1 MIEHSRMC
9 KCLAILLHC
18 SGHDEVHLSW
28 VSWNICFGETRSLVT
43 VFALLVLFG
52 DGLVEPTTLAL
63 HHIFL
68 MTLIRNIFYST
79 SLPYL

>member
-18 SGHDEVHLSW
+18 SGHDKVHLSW
-28 VSWNICFGETRSLVT
+28 EGWNICFGETRSLVA
-43 VFALLVLFG
+43 VFALLVHFG
-52 DGLVEPTTLAL
+52 DGLVEPATLAL
-63 HHIFL
+63 HHIYL
-68 MTLIRNIFYST
+68 KTLIRNNFHST